1 MLPLKDR
8 IMLGY
13 FRHSRFISV
22 VLVIALFSC
31 DKNGDDPAGRPSNDT
46 TADDTLRF
54 RYLALGDSYTI
65 GTALP
70 DSSQAYPI
78 QLVDSLNRDPLLD
91 GDPPRIIAFGGWRTD
106 QLMNGID
113 TANLSPPYDL
123 VSLLVGV
130 NNQFQNLSE
139 QDYAVD
145 FEVLLNEA
153 LILVG
158 GDTSKVFVLSIPDY
172 GVTPFGGGDPEI
184 SMEIDAFNAINA
196 NITHSYGITYFNIT
210 EISRLAEND
219 PNLLAPDNLHPS
231 GQMYTLWVEAIFDEV
246 KAKLDE

>member
-1 MLPLKDR
+1 MPPQKDL

-13 FRHSRFISV
+13 FRHKVIVAAVLSIS
-22 VLVIALFSC
+22 LFSC
-31 DKNGDDPAGRPSNDT
+31 DKNGDDPAGKPSNGT
-46 TADDTLRF
+46 AADDTLSF

-78 QLVDSLNRDPLLD
+78 QLLDSLNRDPFLD

-123 VSLLVGV
+123 VSLLIGV
-130 NNQFQNLSE
+130 NNQYQNLSE
-139 QDYAVD
+139 EDYAVD

-153 LILVG
+153 LILAG
-158 GDTSKVFVLSIPDY
+158 GDTSRLFVLSIPDY

-196 NITHSYGITYFNIT
+196 NITQSYGITYFNIT
-210 EISRLAEND
+210 EKSRLAEND
-219 PNLLAPDNLHPS
+219 PDLLAPDNLHPS

>member
-1 MLPLKDR
+1 
-8 IMLGY
+8 
-13 FRHSRFISV
+13 
-22 VLVIALFSC
+22 
-31 DKNGDDPAGRPSNDT
+31 
-46 TADDTLRF
+46 
-54 RYLALGDSYTI
+54 
-65 GTALP
+65 
-70 DSSQAYPI
+70 
-78 QLVDSLNRDPLLD
+78 LNRDPLLD

-123 VSLLVGV
+123 VSLLIGV

-158 GDTSKVFVLSIPDY
+158 GDTSRVFVLSIPDY

-219 PNLLAPDNLHPS
+219 PDLLAPDNLHPS